1 MLPFLNYFKGDQIIE
16 ALMWL
21 YPNKYVM
28 NVMVNKCILASTNE
42 VVDIWN
48 TVVQQLNSQEQF
60 HELNSNDYLCDVD
73 DPHGYL
79 ARCLSETVL
88 NRFNANGVPR
98 HVLHLKVND
107 ICIVT
112 RALKTSDLATNTR
125 VKILSISS
133 RIIKARTLDD
143 NPRNLII
150 PRICFKFKLDYD
162 ESYPMMRCRFP
173 LCLAY
178 CMTYNK
184 SQARRFNKSF
194 WMPQDSLLV
203 MGIYM
208 SL

>member
-28 NVMVNKCILASTNE
+28 DEMVNKCILASTNE

-48 TVVQQLNSQEQF
+48 AVVQQLNSQEQF

-125 VKILSISS
+125 VKIISISS

-184 SQARRFNKSF
+184 SQSQAF
-194 WMPQDSLLV
+194 QQVLLDAT
-203 MGIYM
+203 G
-208 SL
+208 